1 LQDFF
6 FEEVFEGIAGFLD
19 VVYLFCCS
27 QELGIHFLHFPLNLY
42 LIIFF
47 EESGFHP
54 FFFFPLVHL
63 VVCNNVL
70 DRVVGGFSH
79 LFSFPLFNFCF
90 VTVLVLS

>member
-1 LQDFF
+1 
-6 FEEVFEGIAGFLD
+6 
-19 VVYLFCCS
+19 
-27 QELGIHFLHFPLNLY
+27 
-42 LIIFF
+42 
-47 EESGFHP
+47 
-54 FFFFPLVHL
+54 LVHL